1 MSSTAL
7 AASER
12 PAAEAVPLHG
22 STTELREP
30 RGSDRLDVTGVD
42 YLSIAAPELGRSVSF
57 YARVFGFRL
66 IEASRE
72 RGGRS
77 ALMAAGRLYL
87 AIHER
92 PRGASS
98 SPAALCFSF
107 TVDDLDR
114 ARASIWNLGVVPIR
128 DGTHEP
134 LRDRPWRGGRSFVI
148 RDPGGNEVEVVERAR

>member
-30 RGSDRLDVTGVD
+30 SGGDRLDVTGVD
-42 YLSIAAPELGRSVSF
+42 YLSISAPDLARSVAF
-57 YARVFGFRL
+57 YARLFGFRV
-66 IEASRE
+66 IEASRD
-72 RGGRS
+72 RGGR
-77 ALMAAGRLYL
+77 AVLLAAGRLYL

-92 PRGASS
+92 PRGGSS

-107 TVDDLDR
+107 TVGDLDR
-114 ARASIWNLGVVPIR
+114 ARASIWNLGVVPTL
-128 DGTHEP
+128 DGTYEP
-134 LRDRPWRGGRSFVI
+134 LRDRPWRGARSFVI
-148 RDPGGNEVEVVERAR
+148 RDPGGNEIEVVERER

>member
-42 YLSIAAPELGRSVSF
+42 YLSIAAPELARSVAF
-57 YARVFGFRL
+57 YARVFGFRV

-92 PRGASS
+92 PRGG
-98 SPAALCFSF
+98 PGLPALCFSF
-107 TVDDLDR
+107 TVDDLDT
-114 ARASIWNLGVVPIR
+114 ARASIWNLGVVPLR

-134 LRDRPWRGGRSFVI
+134 LRDRPWRGARSFVI
-148 RDPGGNEVEVVERAR
+148 RDPAGNEIEVVERAG